1 MKIDVANIL
10 KNNMMAFSNYT
21 IKYTV
26 YDNWIIQII
35 HKLKNNKKLVIPM
48 ASNNKAKDLK
58 ELLKLKFPKLKIL
71 LIHKETDDNSKL
83 EILLNVNTDWVKY
96 DVVIYSN
103 CMYGCI
109 I

>member
-1 MKIDVANIL
+1 MC
-10 KNNMMAFSNYT
+10 
-21 IKYTV
+21 V

-96 DVVIYSN
+96 DVVIYTPTV
-103 CMYGCI
+103 CMGVSFDIKKLLRLYICLWLS
-109 I
+109 